1 MGPIDGRLPLAL
13 PRVEND
19 LEPGIR
25 PPSAEGQVGF
35 AEVLEGIVQSA
46 NTRALEASHA
56 AEEFSAGRRD
66 DIHGT
71 MLALSQ
77 AEIELKFAGNVRNKI
92 IDAFYELWRMQI

>member
-46 NTRALEASHA
+46 NTRA